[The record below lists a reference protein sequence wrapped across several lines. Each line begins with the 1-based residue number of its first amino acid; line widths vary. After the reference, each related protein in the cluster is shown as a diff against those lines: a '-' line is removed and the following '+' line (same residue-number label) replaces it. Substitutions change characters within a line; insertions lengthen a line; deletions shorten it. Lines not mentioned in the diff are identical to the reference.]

1 MLVQKMWNDDKGFVV
16 SIELVLIATIAVI
29 GLITGLTAVRD
40 AVVSELSDVA
50 GAVQDINQSYTIN
63 GVIGHSAVTAG
74 MNFLDETDHCDDAD
88 DVAGVAD
95 NCITFDGV
103 ALDESVPIGAP
114 VNP

>member
-1 MLVQKMWNDDKGFVV
+1 
-16 SIELVLIATIAVI
+16 
-29 GLITGLTAVRD
+29 
-40 AVVSELSDVA
+40 
-50 GAVQDINQSYTIN
+50 
-63 GVIGHSAVTAG
+63 

-88 DVAGVAD
+88 DIAGVAD